1 MADDLCRVLFLPD
14 NRFVTVA
21 RGENLLRAAMDADVH
36 INASCG
42 GSGSCGKCRVVIE
55 EGEVEREPNPKLG
68 EAEAARGYALACQ
81 TRVLS
86 DLKVS
91 IPLESRI
98 GDRRIFERAEPTPA
112 HGHLLSAADWEERL
126 PAWELDPPTR
136 KYHLVLPEP
145 SLDDNA
151 SDAERIKRGLAVEA
165 GLRDV
170 VIDYPVLQR
179 LPNMIRQSGWDIT
192 VTVLD
197 SGEELRAVRI
207 EQGDTTERQSAI
219 AIDVGT
225 TTISAELIDLRT
237 GEVTARASDYNAQV
251 AFGEDVITRI
261 IYAIRGTGLA
271 KLQSVVVGTIW
282 NLIKNLVEQ
291 AGIEYCNI
299 THVVVAGNTT
309 MTHLLLGLNPKYIR
323 EEPYIPSA
331 TFFPWIKCSDIGLR
345 IAAGVYLYAIPCVA
359 SYVGGDIVAGM
370 LASGIFNTDRLTLYI
385 DIGTNGEMV
394 LGNRDWMLSCSCS
407 AGPAFEGGGVK
418 HGMRATSGAI
428 EQVRI
433 DKIGYEPMIITVGNR
448 KPIGIC
454 GSGLIDAL
462 SEMFLTGVI
471 NEKGKINTDLPTPR
485 VRRTEGGAE
494 YVLVWAED
502 SATRRDIVITEVD
515 IDNLMRAKAAVY
527 AGIEILLSSMDLDVS
542 MIDELLIAGAF
553 GRYLE
558 VDKAVTIG
566 LLPDIGYEK
575 IKFVGNGSLLGAHLS
590 ALSREMLARANEIAR
605 QMTYLELSMNP
616 AFMEHYVSALFFP
629 HTDLDSFPSVK
640 ERLEAYRAV
649 QRMAARDGGENGA
662 EKGAD

>member
-1 MADDLCRVLFLPD
+1 MEETCRVLFLPD
-14 NRFVTVA
+14 NRYIVVP
-21 RGENLLRAAMDADVH
+21 RGENLLKAAMDADVH
-36 INASCG
+36 VNASCG
-42 GSGSCGKCRVVIE
+42 GSGSCGKCRVIVE
-55 EGEVEREPNPKLG
+55 EGEVEREPNPKL
-68 EAEAARGYALACQ
+68 AEEEMARGYALACQ

-86 DLKVS
+86 DLKVR
-91 IPLESRI
+91 IPIESRI
-98 GDRRIFERAEPTPA
+98 GDRRIFERQEPVPA
-112 HGHLLSAADWEERL
+112 HGHLLSAADWEKRL
-126 PAWELDPPTR
+126 PRWELDPPTR
-136 KYHLVLPEP
+136 KVHLAQSPP
-145 SLDDNA
+145 TLDDNV
-151 SDAERIKRGLAVEA
+151 SDAERVKRGLAMEA

-179 LPNMIRQSGWDIT
+179 LPNMLRQSGWDIT

-261 IYAIRGTGLA
+261 IYATRGTGLA

-282 NLIKNLVEQ
+282 NLIKTLVEQ

-299 THVVVAGNTT
+299 THIVVAGNTT

-345 IAAGVYLYAIPCVA
+345 IAAGVYMYAIPCVA

-370 LASGIFNTDRLTLYI
+370 LASGIFNTDKLTLYI

-394 LGNRDWMLSCSCS
+394 LGNREWMLSCSCS

-418 HGMRATSGAI
+418 HGMRATRGAI

-433 DKIGYEPMIITVGNR
+433 NPGNYEPMIITVGNR

-462 SEMFLTGVI
+462 SEMFLTGII
-471 NEKGKINTDLPTPR
+471 NEKGKINTDLPTDR
-485 VRRTEGGAE
+485 VRATEGGAE

-527 AGIEILLSSMDLDVS
+527 AGIEILLSSVDMDVS

-558 VDKAVTIG
+558 VDKAVNIG
-566 LLPDIGYEK
+566 LLPDIGFEK
-575 IKFVGNGSLLGAHLS
+575 MKFVGNGSLLGAHLS
-590 ALSREMLARANEIAR
+590 ALSKEMLDKANQIAR

-616 AFMEHYVSALFFP
+616 AFMEHYLSALFFP
-629 HTDLDSFPSVK
+629 HTNLDAFPSVREK
-640 ERLEAYRAV
+640 LEARRNVRYASGE
-649 QRMAARDGGENGA
+649 AASAGEVG
-662 EKGAD
+662 

>member
-1 MADDLCRVLFLPD
+1 LEDSCKVLFLPD
-14 NRFVTVA
+14 NRYIVVGK
-21 RGENLLRAAMDADVH
+21 GESILKAAMDADVH

-42 GSGSCGKCRVVIE
+42 GSGSCGKCRVVID
-55 EGEVEREPNPKLG
+55 EGEVERNPNPKMT
-68 EAEAARGYALACQ
+68 ESDIARGYALACQ
-81 TRVLS
+81 TSVMS
-86 DLKVS
+86 DLKVTV
-91 IPLESRI
+91 PLESRI
-98 GDRRIFERAEPTPA
+98 GDKRIFERKEPEPA
-112 HGHLLSAADWEERL
+112 HGYLLSAEDWEKRL
-126 PAWELDPPTR
+126 PAWELNPSTR
-136 KYHLVLPEP
+136 KIHLVLSRPT
-145 SLDDNA
+145 LDDNT
-151 SDAERIKRGLAVEA
+151 SDAERVKRGLAVEA

-170 VIDYPVLQR
+170 IIDYPVLQR
-179 LPNMIRQSGWDIT
+179 LPNMIRQSDWDVT

-197 SGEELRAVRI
+197 SGEGLRAVRI
-207 EQGDTTERQSAI
+207 EQGDTSERQSAI

-237 GEVTARASDYNAQV
+237 GEVTAKASDYNAQV

-261 IYAIRGTGLA
+261 IYATRGTGLA

-299 THVVVAGNTT
+299 THLVVAGNTT
-309 MTHLLLGLNPKYIR
+309 MMHLLLGLNPKYIR
-323 EEPYIPSA
+323 EEPYIPSG
-331 TFFPWIKCSDIGLR
+331 TIFPWIKCSDVGLR

-359 SYVGGDIVAGM
+359 SYVGGDITAGI
-370 LASGIFNTDRLTLYI
+370 LASGIFNTDKLTLYI

-394 LGNRDWMLSCSCS
+394 LGNREWMLSCSCS

-418 HGMRATSGAI
+418 HGMRATSGAV

-433 DKIGYEPMIITVGNR
+433 NKMNYEPMIITVGRR

-454 GSGLIDAL
+454 GSGLIDTL
-462 SEMFLTGVI
+462 SEMFLTGI
-471 NEKGKINTDLPTPR
+471 MNEKGKVNPDLPTDR
-485 VRRTEGGAE
+485 VRATEGGAE

-527 AGIEILLSSMDLDVS
+527 AGIEILLSSMDMDVS

-566 LLPDIGYEK
+566 LLPDIGYDK

-590 ALSREMLARANEIAR
+590 ALSKDMMNKANEIAR

-616 AFMEHYVSALFFP
+616 GFMDHYMSALFFP
-629 HTDLDSFPSVK
+629 HTNLDDFPAVK
-640 ERLEAYRAV
+640 EKLESYRAE
-649 QRMAARDGGENGA
+649 QRLAREAAAGEREAG
-662 EKGAD
+662 

>member
-1 MADDLCRVLFLPD
+1 MEESCRVLFMPD
-14 NRFVTVA
+14 NRYITVA
-21 RGENLLRAAMDADVH
+21 RGENLLRAAMDSDVH

-42 GSGSCGKCRVVIE
+42 GSGSCGKCRVIIE
-55 EGEVEREPNPKLG
+55 EGEVEREPNAKMG
-68 EAEAARGYALACQ
+68 EAEIAKGYALACQ
-81 TRVLS
+81 TSVLS
-86 DLKVS
+86 DLTVT
-91 IPLESRI
+91 IPLESRV
-98 GDRRIFERAEPTPA
+98 GDKKIFERAEPTPA
-112 HGHLLSAADWEERL
+112 HGYLLSAADWEERL
-126 PAWELDPPTR
+126 PEWELDPPTR
-136 KYHLVLPEP
+136 KVHLVLSEP
-145 SLDDNA
+145 TLDDNT

-165 GLRDV
+165 GMRGV
-170 VIDYPVLQR
+170 TIDYPVLQR
-179 LPNMIRQSGWDIT
+179 LPNMIRQSDWDIT

-207 EQGDTTERQSAI
+207 EQDDTTERQSAI

-225 TTISAELIDLRT
+225 TTISAELIDLRS
-237 GEVTARASDYNAQV
+237 GEVTARAADYNAQV

-261 IYAIRGTGLA
+261 IYATRGTGLA
-271 KLQSVVVGTIW
+271 KLQSVAVGTIW

-309 MTHLLLGLNPKYIR
+309 MMHLLLGLNPKFIR
-323 EEPYIPSA
+323 EEPYIPSG
-331 TFFPWIKCSDIGLR
+331 TIFPWIKCSDIGLR
-345 IAAGVYLYAIPCVA
+345 IAAGVYLYSIPCVA

-370 LASGIFNTDRLTLYI
+370 LASGIFNTDKMTLYI

-394 LGNRDWMLSCSCS
+394 LGNREWMLSCSCS

-418 HGMRATSGAI
+418 HGMRATRGAI

-433 DKIGYEPMIITVGNR
+433 DKIGYEPMIITVGNK

-454 GSGLIDAL
+454 GSGLIDTL
-462 SEMFLTGVI
+462 SEMFLTGLM
-471 NEKGKINTDLPTPR
+471 NEKGKINTDLPTDR
-485 VRRTEGGAE
+485 VRNKEGGAE

-502 SATRRDIVITEVD
+502 SATRRDIVITDVD

-527 AGIEILLSSMDLDVS
+527 AGIEILLSSMDMEVS

-566 LLPDIGYEK
+566 LLPDIGYDK
-575 IKFVGNGSLLGAHLS
+575 MKFVGNGSLLGAHLV
-590 ALSREMLARANEIAR
+590 ALSREMMSKAKEIAR

-616 AFMEHYVSALFFP
+616 AFMDHYMSALFFP
-629 HTDLDSFPSVK
+629 HTDLDAFPTVK
-640 ERLEAYRAV
+640 EKLGSYREV
-649 QRMAARDGGENGA
+649 QRMAAETSASGGEAG
-662 EKGAD
+662 

>member
-1 MADDLCRVLFLPD
+1 VRVP
-14 NRFVTVA
+14 
-21 RGENLLRAAMDADVH
+21 
-36 INASCG
+36 I
-42 GSGSCGKCRVVIE
+42 
-55 EGEVEREPNPKLG
+55 
-68 EAEAARGYALACQ
+68 
-81 TRVLS
+81 
-86 DLKVS
+86 
-91 IPLESRI
+91 ESRI
-98 GDRRIFERAEPTPA
+98 GDKRIFERREPIPA
-112 HGHLLSAADWEERL
+112 HGHLLSAADWEKRL
-126 PAWELDPPTR
+126 PHWELNPSTR
-136 KYHLVLPEP
+136 KVHLVLPP
-145 SLDDNA
+145 PTLDDNV
-151 SDAERIKRGLAVEA
+151 SDAERVKRGLAMEA
-165 GLRDV
+165 GLREV

-179 LPNMIRQSGWDIT
+179 LPNMLRQSDWDIT

-261 IYAIRGTGLA
+261 IYATRGTGLA

-282 NLIKNLVEQ
+282 NLIKTLVEQ

-299 THVVVAGNTT
+299 THLVVAGNTT

-370 LASGIFNTDRLTLYI
+370 LASGIFNTDKLTLYI

-394 LGNRDWMLSCSCS
+394 LGNREWMLSCSCS

-418 HGMRATSGAI
+418 HGMRATRGAI

-433 DKIGYEPMIITVGNR
+433 NPGNYEPMIITVGNR

-462 SEMFLTGVI
+462 SEMFMTGII
-471 NEKGKINTDLPTPR
+471 NEKGKINTDLPTDR
-485 VRRTEGGAE
+485 VRATEGGAE
-494 YVLVWAED
+494 YVLVRAED

-527 AGIEILLSSMDLDVS
+527 AGIEILLSSVDMDVS

-558 VDKAVTIG
+558 VDKAVNIG
-566 LLPDIGYEK
+566 LLPDIGFEK
-575 IKFVGNGSLLGAHLS
+575 MKFVGNGSLLGAHLS
-590 ALSREMLARANEIAR
+590 ALSKDMLEKANEIAR

-616 AFMEHYVSALFFP
+616 AFMEHYLSALFFP
-629 HTDLDSFPSVK
+629 HTNLDAFPSVK
-640 ERLEAYRAV
+640 EKLEARRKVRYASGE
-649 QRMAARDGGENGA
+649 AATAGEVG
-662 EKGAD
+662 

>member
-1 MADDLCRVLFLPD
+1 MPD
-14 NRFVTVA
+14 NRFVVVSE
-21 RGENLLRAAMDADVH
+21 GENLLRAAMDADVH

-42 GSGSCGKCRVVIE
+42 GSGSCGKCRVIIE
-55 EGEVEREPNPKLG
+55 EGEVEREPNAKLG
-68 EAEAARGYALACQ
+68 EPEIAKGYALACQ
-81 TRVLS
+81 TTVLS
-86 DLKVS
+86 DLKVTV
-91 IPLESRI
+91 PLESRI
-98 GDRRIFERAEPTPA
+98 GDKKIFERAEPTPA
-112 HGHLLSAADWEERL
+112 HGYLLAAADWEERL
-126 PAWELDPPTR
+126 PQWELDPPTR
-136 KYHLVLPEP
+136 KVHLVLDEP
-145 SLDDNA
+145 TLDDNT
-151 SDAERIKRGLAVEA
+151 SDAERIKRGLSMEA

-170 VIDYPVLQR
+170 VVDYPVLQR
-179 LPNMIRQSGWDIT
+179 LPNMIRQSEWDIT

-197 SGEELRAVRI
+197 SGDEMRAVRI
-207 EQGDTTERQSAI
+207 EQGDTTQRQSAI

-225 TTISAELIDLRT
+225 TTISAELLDLRT
-237 GEVTARASDYNAQV
+237 GEVTAKAADYNAQV

-261 IYAIRGTGLA
+261 IYATRGTGLA
-271 KLQSVVVGTIW
+271 KLQSVAVGTIW

-309 MTHLLLGLNPKYIR
+309 MMHLLLGLNPKYIR
-323 EEPYIPSA
+323 EEPYIPSG

-345 IAAGVYLYAIPCVA
+345 IAAGVYLYALPCVA

-370 LASGIFNTDRLTLYI
+370 LASGIFNSDKITLYI

-394 LGNRDWMLSCSCS
+394 LGNREWMLSCSCS

-418 HGMRATSGAI
+418 HGMRATGGAI

-433 DKIGYEPMIITVGNR
+433 DKIGYEPMIITVGNK

-454 GSGLIDAL
+454 GSGLIDIL
-462 SEMFLTGVI
+462 SEMYLTGLM
-471 NEKGKINTDLPTPR
+471 NEKGKINTELPTDR
-485 VRRTEGGAE
+485 VRKKEGGAE
-494 YVLVWAED
+494 YVIVWAED
-502 SATRRDIVITEVD
+502 SATRRDIVITDVD

-527 AGIEILLSSMDLDVS
+527 AGIEILLSSMEMEVS

-566 LLPDIGYEK
+566 LLPDIGYDK

-590 ALSREMLARANEIAR
+590 ALSKEMMNKANEIAH

-616 AFMEHYVSALFFP
+616 AFMDHYMSALFFP
-629 HTDLDSFPSVK
+629 HTNMDAFPSVQEK
-640 ERLEAYRAV
+640 LESYQEIQRL
-649 QRMAARDGGENGA
+649 ARETASGEG
-662 EKGAD
+662 EVG

>member
-1 MADDLCRVLFLPD
+1 MPD
-14 NRFVTVA
+14 NRFIVVP
-21 RGENLLRAAMDADVH
+21 REDNLLRAAMDADVH
-36 INASCG
+36 VNASCG
-42 GSGSCGKCRVVIE
+42 GSGSCGKCRVVVE
-55 EGEVEREPNPKLG
+55 KGEVEREPNPKLA
-68 EAEAARGYALACQ
+68 EAEIARGYALACQ

-86 DLKVS
+86 DLEVT

-98 GDRRIFERAEPTPA
+98 GDKRIFERAEPTPA
-112 HGHLLSAADWEERL
+112 HGYLLAAADWEERL
-126 PAWELDPPTR
+126 PEWELDPPTR
-136 KYHLVLPEP
+136 KVHLELAPP
-145 SLDDNA
+145 TLDDNT

-165 GLRDV
+165 DLRDV
-170 VIDYPVLQR
+170 VVDYPVLQR

-192 VTVLD
+192 VAVLD
-197 SGEELRAVRI
+197 SGDEMRAVRI

-225 TTISAELIDLRT
+225 TTVSAELIDLRS
-237 GEVTARASDYNAQV
+237 GVVIARASDYNAQV
-251 AFGEDVITRI
+251 AFGEDVISRI
-261 IYAIRGTGLA
+261 IYATRGTGLA

-282 NLIKNLVEQ
+282 TLIKNLVEQ
-291 AGIEYCNI
+291 SGVEYCNI

-309 MTHLLLGLNPKYIR
+309 MMHLLLGLNPKYIR
-323 EEPYIPSA
+323 EEPYIPSG
-331 TFFPWIKCSDIGLR
+331 TFFPWIKCSDVGLR

-359 SYVGGDIVAGM
+359 SYVGGDIVAGI
-370 LASGIFNTDRLTLYI
+370 LASGIFNTDKMTLYI

-394 LGNRDWMLSCSCS
+394 LGNREWMLSCSCS

-433 DKIGYEPMIITVGNR
+433 DKVGHEPMIATVGNK

-454 GSGLIDAL
+454 GSGLIDLL
-462 SEMFLTGVI
+462 SEMFLTGLM

-485 VRRTEGGAE
+485 TRRKEGGGE

-502 SATRRDIVITEVD
+502 SATRRDIVISDVD
-515 IDNLMRAKAAVY
+515 IDNLLRAKAAVY
-527 AGIEILLSSMDLDVS
+527 AGIEILLSSMNMDIS

-558 VDKAVTIG
+558 VDKAVNIG

-575 IKFVGNGSLLGAHLS
+575 IKFVGNGSLLGAHLA
-590 ALSREMLARANEIAR
+590 ALSREMMDKANEIAR

-616 AFMEHYVSALFFP
+616 AFMDHYMSALFFP
-629 HTDLDSFPSVK
+629 HTDMSAFPSVRDK
-640 ERLEAYRAV
+640 LDSYRSVRRLAAEA
-649 QRMAARDGGENGA
+649 AAGVGEVS
-662 EKGAD
+662 

>member
-1 MADDLCRVLFLPD
+1 LQDSCRVLFLPD
-14 NRFVTVA
+14 NRYVMVPK
-21 RGENLLRAAMDADVH
+21 GENLLKAAMDADVH
-36 INASCG
+36 VNASCG
-42 GSGSCGKCRVVIE
+42 GSGSCGKCRVLVE
-55 EGEVEREPNPKLG
+55 EGEVEREPNPKLS
-68 EAEAARGYALACQ
+68 EEEISQGYALACQ
-81 TRVLS
+81 TSVLS
-86 DLKVS
+86 DLRVS
-91 IPLESRI
+91 IPIESRI
-98 GDRRIFERAEPTPA
+98 GDRRIFERKEPEPA
-112 HGHLLSAADWEERL
+112 HGHLLSAADWEKRL
-126 PAWELDPPTR
+126 PHWELNPSTR
-136 KYHLVLPEP
+136 KIHLVLAEP
-145 SLDDNA
+145 TLDDNV
-151 SDAERIKRGLAVEA
+151 SDAERVKRGLAVET

-170 VIDYPVLQR
+170 IIDYPVLQR
-179 LPNMIRQSGWDIT
+179 LPNMLRQSDWDIT

-207 EQGDTTERQSAI
+207 EQGDTSGRQSAI

-225 TTISAELIDLRT
+225 TTISAELIDLQT

-261 IYAIRGTGLA
+261 IYATRGTGLA

-282 NLIKNLVEQ
+282 NLIKSLVEQ
-291 AGIEYCNI
+291 AGIEYCDI
-299 THVVVAGNTT
+299 THLVVSGNTT
-309 MTHLLLGLNPKYIR
+309 MTHLLLGLNPRYIR

-331 TFFPWIKCSDIGLR
+331 TFFPWIKCSDLGLR
-345 IAAGVYLYAIPCVA
+345 IAAGVYLYAVPCVA

-370 LASGIFNTDRLTLYI
+370 LASGIFNADKLTLYI

-394 LGNRDWMLSCSCS
+394 LGNREWMLSCSCS

-418 HGMRATSGAI
+418 HGMRATRGAI

-433 DKIGYEPMIITVGNR
+433 NKVNYEPMIITVGHR
-448 KPIGIC
+448 RPIGIC

-462 SEMFLTGVI
+462 SEMFLTGIV
-471 NEKGKINTDLPTPR
+471 NEKGKINTELPTDR
-485 VRRTEGGAE
+485 VRATEGGAE
-494 YVLVWAED
+494 YVLVRAED

-527 AGIEILLSSMDLDVS
+527 AGIEILLSSVDMDVS

-575 IKFVGNGSLLGAHLS
+575 MKFVGNGSLLGAHLA
-590 ALSREMLARANEIAR
+590 ALSKDMLNKAKDIAH

-616 AFMEHYVSALFFP
+616 AFMEHYLSALFFP
-629 HTDLDSFPSVK
+629 HTNLEAFPSVR
-640 ERLEAYRAV
+640 ERLESYRNEQRLAGEAAV
-649 QRMAARDGGENGA
+649 GGEVG
-662 EKGAD
+662 